1 MSIQANLKEVL
12 ADLPSGVRLV
22 AVSKF
27 HPNEAIEEAYTAGQ
41 RIFGE
46 SKVQEMTQK
55 YETLPK
61 DIEWHFIG
69 HLQTNKIKY
78 MAPYVAMIHGIDSY
92 KLLVEVNKQAQK
104 CSRVIP
110 CLLQIH
116 IAEEETKFGF
126 SFDECREMLQKGDWK
141 ELHHIQISGVMGMA
155 TNIDDTEQIKKEFC
169 SLNTFFKEIKRTS
182 FAGLSLRNPV
192 IISSSSLT
200 NSAEKNKK
208 LELAGAGAI
217 VLKSVFEE
225 QIMMQAHHM
234 ATYDSPEAGDYLSTY
249 VRSHAIKE
257 YIDLIQETKR
267 LCTIP
272 IIASIN
278 CFSSSEWT
286 DFARTMQDAGA
297 DALELNILSLQTEK
311 EYQYGAFEQR
321 HIDILSSVK
330 KHVSIPVIIKLGT
343 NLTNPIALINQ
354 LYANGAAAV
363 VLFNRFYQ
371 PDINIETKSYSSG
384 EVFSHPS
391 DLANGL
397 RWTAIASA
405 QVPQIDYAI
414 SGGVHDGKA
423 MVKAILAGAS
433 AVEVCS
439 VIYQKGENFIESMTE
454 ELSEWMKKQGYNTIS
469 EFKSEMNALSTG
481 ESNPFERTQF
491 MKYFSSK
498 E

>member
-1 MSIQANLKEVL
+1 
-12 ADLPSGVRLV
+12 
-22 AVSKF
+22 
-27 HPNEAIEEAYTAGQ
+27 
-41 RIFGE
+41 
-46 SKVQEMTQK
+46 
-55 YETLPK
+55 
-61 DIEWHFIG
+61 
-69 HLQTNKIKY
+69 
-78 MAPYVAMIHGIDSY
+78 
-92 KLLVEVNKQAQK
+92 
-104 CSRVIP
+104 
-110 CLLQIH
+110 
-116 IAEEETKFGF
+116 
-126 SFDECREMLQKGDWK
+126 MLWK
-141 ELHHIQISGVMGMA
+141 
-155 TNIDDTEQIKKEFC
+155 
-169 SLNTFFKEIKRTS
+169 
-182 FAGLSLRNPV
+182 
-192 IISSSSLT
+192 
-200 NSAEKNKK
+200 
-208 LELAGAGAI
+208 
-217 VLKSVFEE
+217 
-225 QIMMQAHHM
+225 
-234 ATYDSPEAGDYLSTY
+234 
-249 VRSHAIKE
+249 
-257 YIDLIQETKR
+257 
-267 LCTIP
+267 
-272 IIASIN
+272 
-278 CFSSSEWT
+278 
-286 DFARTMQDAGA
+286 
-297 DALELNILSLQTEK
+297 LNILSLQTEK

-397 RWTAIASA
+397 RWNSYCFSTSIHKLIMPF
-405 QVPQIDYAI
+405 Q
-414 SGGVHDGKA
+414 GGVHDGKA

>member
-1 MSIQANLKEVL
+1 MPDCLY
-12 ADLPSGVRLV
+12 
-22 AVSKF
+22 
-27 HPNEAIEEAYTAGQ
+27 AI
-41 RIFGE
+41 
-46 SKVQEMTQK
+46 
-55 YETLPK
+55 
-61 DIEWHFIG
+61 
-69 HLQTNKIKY
+69 
-78 MAPYVAMIHGIDSY
+78 
-92 KLLVEVNKQAQK
+92 LL
-104 CSRVIP
+104 
-110 CLLQIH
+110 
-116 IAEEETKFGF
+116 F
-126 SFDECREMLQKGDWK
+126 
-141 ELHHIQISGVMGMA
+141 
-155 TNIDDTEQIKKEFC
+155 
-169 SLNTFFKEIKRTS
+169 
-182 FAGLSLRNPV
+182 
-192 IISSSSLT
+192 ISSSSLT

-384 EVFSHPS
+384 EVIQPSFGPGKRFALDSYCFSTS
-391 DLANGL
+391 TTNC
-397 RWTAIASA
+397 
-405 QVPQIDYAI
+405 YAI

>member
-1 MSIQANLKEVL
+1 
-12 ADLPSGVRLV
+12 
-22 AVSKF
+22 
-27 HPNEAIEEAYTAGQ
+27 
-41 RIFGE
+41 
-46 SKVQEMTQK
+46 MTQLK
-55 YETLPK
+55 
-61 DIEWHFIG
+61 
-69 HLQTNKIKY
+69 
-78 MAPYVAMIHGIDSY
+78 
-92 KLLVEVNKQAQK
+92 
-104 CSRVIP
+104 
-110 CLLQIH
+110 
-116 IAEEETKFGF
+116 
-126 SFDECREMLQKGDWK
+126 
-141 ELHHIQISGVMGMA
+141 
-155 TNIDDTEQIKKEFC
+155 
-169 SLNTFFKEIKRTS
+169 TS

-405 QVPQIDYAI
+405 QVPQIDKSN
-414 SGGVHDGKA
+414 SGRCFG
-423 MVKAILAGAS
+423 
-433 AVEVCS
+433 CR
-439 VIYQKGENFIESMTE
+439 SM
-454 ELSEWMKKQGYNTIS
+454 
-469 EFKSEMNALSTG
+469 
-481 ESNPFERTQF
+481 
-491 MKYFSSK
+491 
-498 E
+498 

>member
-1 MSIQANLKEVL
+1 
-12 ADLPSGVRLV
+12 
-22 AVSKF
+22 
-27 HPNEAIEEAYTAGQ
+27 
-41 RIFGE
+41 
-46 SKVQEMTQK
+46 MTQLK
-55 YETLPK
+55 
-61 DIEWHFIG
+61 
-69 HLQTNKIKY
+69 
-78 MAPYVAMIHGIDSY
+78 
-92 KLLVEVNKQAQK
+92 
-104 CSRVIP
+104 
-110 CLLQIH
+110 
-116 IAEEETKFGF
+116 
-126 SFDECREMLQKGDWK
+126 
-141 ELHHIQISGVMGMA
+141 
-155 TNIDDTEQIKKEFC
+155 
-169 SLNTFFKEIKRTS
+169 TS

-384 EVFSHPS
+384 EVFSHFGP
-391 DLANGL
+391 
-397 RWTAIASA
+397 
-405 QVPQIDYAI
+405 
-414 SGGVHDGKA
+414 GKR
-423 MVKAILAGAS
+423 
-433 AVEVCS
+433 
-439 VIYQKGENFIESMTE
+439 F
-454 ELSEWMKKQGYNTIS
+454 
-469 EFKSEMNALSTG
+469 ALDSYCFST
-481 ESNPFERTQF
+481 STTN
-491 MKYFSSK
+491 
-498 E
+498 

>member
-1 MSIQANLKEVL
+1 
-12 ADLPSGVRLV
+12 
-22 AVSKF
+22 
-27 HPNEAIEEAYTAGQ
+27 
-41 RIFGE
+41 
-46 SKVQEMTQK
+46 MTQLK
-55 YETLPK
+55 
-61 DIEWHFIG
+61 
-69 HLQTNKIKY
+69 
-78 MAPYVAMIHGIDSY
+78 
-92 KLLVEVNKQAQK
+92 
-104 CSRVIP
+104 
-110 CLLQIH
+110 
-116 IAEEETKFGF
+116 
-126 SFDECREMLQKGDWK
+126 
-141 ELHHIQISGVMGMA
+141 
-155 TNIDDTEQIKKEFC
+155 
-169 SLNTFFKEIKRTS
+169 TS

-354 LYANGAAAV
+354 W
-363 VLFNRFYQ
+363 
-371 PDINIETKSYSSG
+371 SCSS
-384 EVFSHPS
+384 
-391 DLANGL
+391 
-397 RWTAIASA
+397 
-405 QVPQIDYAI
+405 
-414 SGGVHDGKA
+414 
-423 MVKAILAGAS
+423 
-433 AVEVCS
+433 S
-439 VIYQKGENFIESMTE
+439 VIQSFLPARHQYRNQ
-454 ELSEWMKKQGYNTIS
+454 ELFFGGSVQPSFGPGKR
-469 EFKSEMNALSTG
+469 FALDSYCFST
-481 ESNPFERTQF
+481 STTN
-491 MKYFSSK
+491 
-498 E
+498 